1 MMNVRNFVVNK
12 FPLAV
17 YGKGENFLILP
28 HGFYRGFSFSKV
40 RIISNRIFSGG
51 KIFLSLNVIKR
62 FIVFIDKETRLKE
75 EKIMAVYTAKTVA
88 GMEEILQGELNL
100 LGAVNSQILK
110 RAVSFQGDKALL
122 YRANYRCR
130 TALRILKPILV
141 FPVTKQEDLYN
152 NINQIP
158 WEDYISNEKSLAV
171 DAVNATSVFTNSQY
185 VALKTKDAVVD
196 RFREKT
202 GSRPSVDLDNPD
214 LRINIHLYK
223 ETCTVSLDSSGS
235 SLHKR
240 GYRHVTGPAPLNEV
254 LAAGL
259 IQLSGWDKAIPFY
272 DPMCGSGTLLIEA
285 NMFARNIPPG
295 YFRPV
300 FGFEKWLDFDSELWD
315 SIKEEENT
323 KITEKGPDIF
333 GSDISSRSISTA
345 TENVGFTKFRNQI
358 SLEVAAFENTVPK
371 GPAGII
377 ICNPPYD
384 ERLPVDDII
393 SFYKSIGDVLK
404 KKYTGFE
411 AWIISSDLQALKF
424 VGLHPSRKITVFNG
438 PLECRFV
445 RFSLY

>member
-1 MMNVRNFVVNK
+1 LKN
-12 FPLAV
+12 
-17 YGKGENFLILP
+17 EE
-28 HGFYRGFSFSKV
+28 
-40 RIISNRIFSGG
+40 II
-51 KIFLSLNVIKR
+51 
-62 FIVFIDKETRLKE
+62 T
-75 EKIMAVYTAKTVA
+75 VYTAKTVA
-88 GMEEILQGELNL
+88 GMEEVLQGELSL
-100 LGAVNSQILK
+100 LGAMNTSILK
-110 RAVSFQGDKALL
+110 RAVSFEGDKAML
-122 YRANYRCR
+122 YRANYCCR

-141 FPVTKQEDLYN
+141 FPIVKQEDLYDN
-152 NINQIP
+152 VNKIP
-158 WEDYISNEKSLAV
+158 WENYIGNENSIAV

-185 VALKTKDAVVD
+185 VALKTKDAIVD

-259 IQLSGWDKAIPFY
+259 IQLSGWDKTIPLY
-272 DPMCGSGTLLIEA
+272 DPMCGSGTILIEA
-285 NMFARNIPPG
+285 NMFARNIPCG

-300 FGFEKWLDFDSELWD
+300 FGFERWIDFDEALW
-315 SIKEEENT
+315 SKIKEEENA
-323 KITEKGPDIF
+323 KILDTGAEIY
-333 GSDISSRSISTA
+333 GSDISSRAMATA
-345 TENVGFTKFRNQI
+345 TENVGFTRFQKQI
-358 SLEVAAFENTVPK
+358 HLEVAAFENTIPR
-371 GPAGII
+371 GPTGMI

-384 ERLPVDDII
+384 ERLQIDDII

-411 AWIISSDLQALKF
+411 AWIISSDLKALKF
-424 VGLHPSRKITVFNG
+424 IGLHPSKKIQVFNG
-438 PLECRFV
+438 PLECKFV

>member
-1 MMNVRNFVVNK
+1 
-12 FPLAV
+12 
-17 YGKGENFLILP
+17 
-28 HGFYRGFSFSKV
+28 
-40 RIISNRIFSGG
+40 
-51 KIFLSLNVIKR
+51 
-62 FIVFIDKETRLKE
+62 
-75 EKIMAVYTAKTVA
+75 MAGYTAKTVA
-88 GMEEILQGELNL
+88 GMEEILQRELDL
-100 LGAVNSQILK
+100 LGAVNTQILK
-110 RAVSFQGDKALL
+110 RAVSFEGDKSLL
-122 YRANYRCR
+122 YRANYCCR

-141 FPVTKQEDLYN
+141 FPITKQEELYN
-152 NINQIP
+152 NINKIP
-158 WEDYISNEKSLAV
+158 WEEYIGNENSLAV

-259 IQLSGWDKAIPFY
+259 IQLSGWDKKVPLY
-272 DPMCGSGTLLIEA
+272 DPMCGSGTILIEA
-285 NMFARNIPPG
+285 NMIARNIPSG

-300 FGFEKWLDFDSELWD
+300 FGFERWSDFDPELWNK
-315 SIKEEENT
+315 IREEENE
-323 KITEKGPDIF
+323 KIQNTGAGIY
-333 GSDISSRSISTA
+333 GSDISSRAISTA
-345 TENVGFTKFRNQI
+345 TENVGFTKFRDQI
-358 SLEVAAFENTVPK
+358 HLEVAAFENTRPRDH
-371 GPAGII
+371 AGMI

-384 ERLPVDDII
+384 ERLQIDDII

-411 AWIISSDLQALKF
+411 AWIISSDLKALKF
-424 VGLHPSRKITVFNG
+424 IGLHPSKKITVFNG

>member
-1 MMNVRNFVVNK
+1 M
-12 FPLAV
+12 
-17 YGKGENFLILP
+17 
-28 HGFYRGFSFSKV
+28 
-40 RIISNRIFSGG
+40 
-51 KIFLSLNVIKR
+51 
-62 FIVFIDKETRLKE
+62 T
-75 EKIMAVYTAKTVA
+75 AVYTAKTVA
-88 GMEEILQGELNL
+88 GMEEVLKKELDL
-100 LGAVNSQILK
+100 LGAVNSQVLK
-110 RAVSFQGDKALL
+110 RAVSFEGDKALL
-122 YRANYRCR
+122 YRANYCCR

-141 FPVTKQEDLYN
+141 FPVVKQEDLYD
-152 NINQIP
+152 NIKTIS
-158 WEDYISNEKSLAV
+158 WEDYLGTEQTLAV

-196 RFREKT
+196 RFRDKT

-259 IQLSGWDKAIPFY
+259 IQLSGWDKTVPFY

-285 NMFARNIPPG
+285 NMFARNIPSG

-300 FGFEKWLDFDSELWD
+300 FGFERWIDFDAELW
-315 SIKEEENT
+315 SRIKTEEDG
-323 KITEKGPDIF
+323 KIVEPAVGIY
-333 GSDISSRSISTA
+333 GSDIGSRAISIS
-345 TENVGFTKFRNQI
+345 TENVGFTKFQRQI
-358 SLEVAAFENTVPK
+358 SLEVCAFENSTPK
-371 GPAGII
+371 GKTGII

-384 ERLPVDDII
+384 ERMPVDDII
-393 SFYKSIGDVLK
+393 AFYKSIGDVLK

-411 AWIISSDLQALKF
+411 AWIISSDLRALKF
-424 VGLHPSRKITVFNG
+424 IGLHPSKKITVFNG
-438 PLECRFV
+438 QLECRFV

>member
-1 MMNVRNFVVNK
+1 LILNVRNF
-12 FPLAV
+12 AGEV
-17 YGKGENFLILP
+17 YYNEELILKIP
-28 HGFYRGFSFSKV
+28 NLLSGIFIFKGKNHFQSYIFRWKNIRNFSSYSELNK
-40 RIISNRIFSGG
+40 
-51 KIFLSLNVIKR
+51 LSLKN
-62 FIVFIDKETRLKE
+62 DKITA
-75 EKIMAVYTAKTVA
+75 IYTAKTVA
-88 GMEEILQGELNL
+88 GMEEILKKELDM
-100 LGAVNSQILK
+100 LGAVNTQILK
-110 RAVSFQGDKALL
+110 RAVSFEGDKALL
-122 YRANYRCR
+122 YRTNYCCR

-141 FPVTKQEDLYN
+141 FPITKQEDLYN
-152 NINQIP
+152 NINMIP
-158 WEDYISNEKSLAV
+158 WEEYLGNENSLAV

-259 IQLSGWDKAIPFY
+259 IQLSGWDKKIPLY
-272 DPMCGSGTLLIEA
+272 DPMCGSGTILIEA
-285 NMFARNIPPG
+285 NMLARNIPSG
-295 YFRPV
+295 YFRPS
-300 FGFEKWLDFDSELWD
+300 FGFEKWTDFDPELWNR
-315 SIKEEENT
+315 IREEENE
-323 KITEKGPDIF
+323 KIVASDTGIY
-333 GSDISSRSISTA
+333 GSDISPRAIATA
-345 TENVGFTKFRNQI
+345 TENVGFTKFRDQI
-358 SLEVAAFENTVPK
+358 HLEVAAFENTRPK
-371 GPAGII
+371 GPAGMII
-377 ICNPPYD
+377 SNPPYD
-384 ERLPVDDII
+384 ERLQVDDII

-411 AWIISSDLQALKF
+411 AWIISSDLKALKF
-424 VGLHPSRKITVFNG
+424 IGLHPSKKITVFNG

>member
-1 MMNVRNFVVNK
+1 LK
-12 FPLAV
+12 
-17 YGKGENFLILP
+17 KED
-28 HGFYRGFSFSKV
+28 
-40 RIISNRIFSGG
+40 IIS
-51 KIFLSLNVIKR
+51 
-62 FIVFIDKETRLKE
+62 E
-75 EKIMAVYTAKTVA
+75 YTAKTVA
-88 GMEEILQGELNL
+88 GMEEVLQRELDL
-100 LGAVNSQILK
+100 LGAANTKILK
-110 RAVSFQGDKALL
+110 RAVSFEGDKALL
-122 YRANYRCR
+122 YRANYCAR

-141 FPVTKQEDLYN
+141 FPVTRQEDLYD
-152 NINQIP
+152 NINRIP
-158 WEDYISNEKSLAV
+158 WEDYISNESSLAV

-214 LRINIHLYK
+214 LRINIHLFK

-259 IQLSGWDKAIPFY
+259 IQLSGWDRAVPFH

-285 NMFARNIPPG
+285 NMYARNMPSG

-300 FGFEKWLDFDSELWD
+300 FGFEKWTDFDSELWTL
-315 SIKEEENT
+315 IKDEENA
-323 KITEKGPDIF
+323 KISETGPEIY
-333 GSDISSRSISTA
+333 GSDISSRAIANA
-345 TENVGFTKFRNQI
+345 TENVGFTRFQKQI
-358 SLEVAAFENTVPK
+358 RLEVAAFDTAIPK
-371 GPAGII
+371 GQPGIL

-384 ERLPVDDII
+384 ERMPVDDII
-393 SFYKSIGDVLK
+393 TFYKSIGDVLK

-411 AWIISSDLQALKF
+411 AWIISSDLKALKF